1 MFEGKIVG
9 TQGGSLWLID
19 VGNSKGRVYDMDANM
34 ITVPIEMGN
43 ITNSGYWDEYP
54 ADESQTVLNHLL
66 KTAIEVG
73 VDWKPIKK

>member
-34 ITVPIEMGN
+34 ITVPIEIGN
-43 ITNSGYWDEYP
+43 IANSGYWDEYP
-54 ADESQTVLNHLL
+54 ADESQTVLADLL
-66 KTAIEVG
+66 ETATEVG
-73 VDWKPIKK
+73 IDWGPIK